1 MKNEP
6 IEPNQQPVLCLGGPL
21 NGKLY
26 AVQSGQPAF
35 EVAVLGTVDASVLT
49 GPEDAVIAP
58 IQRVQYDINW
68 SSRKAYFNHG
78 SPLGYVS
85 AVPART
91 NTVQLQRCISEA
103 QTMRSHP
110 RAAVAYDNLAN
121 DLQLSLNELELRRS
135 AMQWQRFG
143 EAAKPYNKQ
152 HVLLLA
158 RTTERPCF
166 AVQYN
171 EARRAWDLGGTSA
184 PAHNDDL
191 WLALDALLPK
201 V

>member
-1 MKNEP
+1 MSE
-6 IEPNQQPVLCLGGPL
+6 QQEQRVYFLGGPR
-21 NGKLY
+21 NGTYEYIPCGVPRWL
-26 AVQSGQPAF
+26 VPAMQAPALPTEPPTESD
-35 EVAVLGTVDASVLT
+35 EVVSVTHL
-49 GPEDAVIAP
+49 V
-58 IQRVQYDINW
+58 YDIDW
-68 SSRKAYFNHG
+68 STRRAYFNYG
-78 SPLGYVS
+78 EPEGYS
-85 AVPART
+85 SSVPART
-91 NTVQLQRCISEA
+91 NAVKLRRSISEA

-184 PAHNDDL
+184 PAHNDDR
-191 WLALDALLPK
+191 WLALDALLPSK